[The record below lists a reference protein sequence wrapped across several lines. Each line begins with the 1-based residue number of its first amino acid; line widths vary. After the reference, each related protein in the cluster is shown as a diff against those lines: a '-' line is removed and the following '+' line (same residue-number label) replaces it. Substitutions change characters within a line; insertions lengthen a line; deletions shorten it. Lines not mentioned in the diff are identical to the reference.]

1 MRVIVCGAGQV
12 GYGIAERLAAEEN
25 DVSVIDTSARHIEIV
40 RDTLDVRGF
49 VGHGSQPDVLAA
61 AGANEADMI
70 IAVTLSDEVNMVA
83 CQVAHSVFNVPTK
96 IARIRAQSYLQAEY
110 QDLFLRENLPID
122 VIISPELEVAE
133 VVLRR
138 IALQGATD
146 VLRFADDK
154 IIGLAIECLE
164 ECPVINTPLKQL
176 SDLFPDLTATVVGV
190 VRNDSLFIPRSSD
203 QLHAGDLAY
212 VVTTREQVRRTLSLF
227 GHEKPEAHRIVI
239 AGGGHIGL
247 YVARAIEERK
257 WHTKVKMIESDHERA
272 FAIADQLSRTMV
284 LHGSALDQTLLQ
296 EADIDDADL
305 MVALTNQDQVN
316 ILASIMAKRLGCKSN
331 MALINTV
338 AYQDF
343 THMVGIDAYINP
355 KAVTVSKI
363 LQHVRRGRIRAVYS
377 VYRDMAEI
385 IEAEAMETSTLV
397 GVPLRDLDLPEG
409 LRIGAIYREGKVIQ
423 PNGDVRIKPKDRVV
437 IFAVSDAI
445 KHVEQMFRVSFEFF

>member
-25 DVSVIDTSARHIEIV
+25 DVSVIDTSARHVEIV

-49 VGHGSQPDVLAA
+49 VGHGSQPDALAA
-61 AGANEADMI
+61 AGADEADMI

-96 IARIRAQSYLQAEY
+96 IARIRAQSYLKAEY

-122 VIISPELEVAE
+122 VIISPELEVGE

-154 IIGLAIECLE
+154 IIGLAIECLD

-176 SDLFPDLTATVVGV
+176 TDLFPDLAATVVGV

-203 QLHAGDLAY
+203 ELNAGDLAY
-212 VVTTREQVRRTLSLF
+212 VVTTREQVRRTLALF
-227 GHEKPEAHRIVI
+227 GHEKPEASRIVI
-239 AGGGHIGL
+239 AGGGNIGL
-247 YVARAIEERK
+247 YVAKAIEDRK
-257 WHTKVKMIESDHERA
+257 WNTRVKMIESEHDRA
-272 FAIADQLSRTMV
+272 FAIADQLKRTMV
-284 LHGSALDQTLLQ
+284 LHGSALDQNLLQ
-296 EADIDDADL
+296 EADIQDADL

-316 ILASIMAKRLGCKSN
+316 ILSSIMAKRLGCKSN
-331 MALINTV
+331 MALLNTV

-355 KAVTVSKI
+355 KAVTISKI

-377 VYRDMAEI
+377 VYRDMAEL
-385 IEAEAMETSTLV
+385 IEAEALETSSLV
-397 GVPLRDLDLPEG
+397 GAPLRDLDLPEG
-409 LRIGAIYREGKVIQ
+409 LRIGAIYRDGQVIR

-437 IFAVSDAI
+437 IFATSDAV
-445 KHVEQMFRVSFEFF
+445 KHVEQMFRVSLEFF

>member
-1 MRVIVCGAGQV
+1 V
-12 GYGIAERLAAEEN
+12 
-25 DVSVIDTSARHIEIV
+25 
-40 RDTLDVRGF
+40 
-49 VGHGSQPDVLAA
+49 
-61 AGANEADMI
+61 
-70 IAVTLSDEVNMVA
+70 
-83 CQVAHSVFNVPTK
+83 K
-96 IARIRAQSYLQAEY
+96 
-110 QDLFLRENLPID
+110 NLPID
-122 VIISPELEVAE
+122 VIISPELEVGE

-176 SDLFPDLTATVVGV
+176 SDLFPDLAATVVGV
-190 VRNDSLFIPRSSD
+190 VRNGSLFIPRSTD

-212 VVTTREQVRRTLSLF
+212 VVTAREQVRRTLSLF

-239 AGGGHIGL
+239 AGGGNIGL
-247 YVARAIEERK
+247 YVAKAIEERK
-257 WHTKVKMIESDHERA
+257 WQTRIKMIESEHERA
-272 FAIADQLSRTMV
+272 FAIADQLNRTMV
-284 LHGSALDQTLLQ
+284 LHGSALDQALLQ
-296 EADIDDADL
+296 EADIEDADL
-305 MVALTNQDQVN
+305 FVALTNQDQVN
-316 ILASIMAKRLGCKSN
+316 ILSSIMAKRLGCKAN

-385 IEAEAMETSTLV
+385 IEAEALETSSLV
-397 GVPLRDLDLPEG
+397 GAPLRDLDLPEG
-409 LRIGAIYREGKVIQ
+409 LRIGAIYRDGQVIQ
-423 PNGDVRIKPKDRVV
+423 PNGNVRIKPKDRVV
-437 IFAVSDAI
+437 IFATADAI
-445 KHVEQMFRVSFEFF
+445 KHVEQMFRVSLEFF

>member
-1 MRVIVCGAGQV
+1 
-12 GYGIAERLAAEEN
+12 
-25 DVSVIDTSARHIEIV
+25 
-40 RDTLDVRGF
+40 
-49 VGHGSQPDVLAA
+49 
-61 AGANEADMI
+61 
-70 IAVTLSDEVNMVA
+70 
-83 CQVAHSVFNVPTK
+83 VAHSVFNVPTK
-96 IARIRAQSYLQAEY
+96 IARIRAQSYLKAEY

-122 VIISPELEVAE
+122 VIISPELEVGE

-176 SDLFPDLTATVVGV
+176 SDLFPGLAATVVGV
-190 VRNDSLFIPRSSD
+190 VRNGSLFIPRSND

-239 AGGGHIGL
+239 AGGGNIGL
-247 YVARAIEERK
+247 YVAKAIEERK
-257 WHTKVKMIESDHERA
+257 WQTRIKMIESEHERA
-272 FAIADQLSRTMV
+272 FAIADQLNRTMV
-284 LHGSALDQTLLQ
+284 LHGSALDQALLQ
-296 EADIDDADL
+296 EADIEDADL
-305 MVALTNQDQVN
+305 FVALTNQDQVN
-316 ILASIMAKRLGCKSN
+316 ILSSIMAKRLGCKAN

-385 IEAEAMETSTLV
+385 IEAEALETSSLV
-397 GVPLRDLDLPEG
+397 GAPLRDLDLPEG
-409 LRIGAIYREGKVIQ
+409 LRIGAIYRDGQVIQ
-423 PNGDVRIKPKDRVV
+423 PNGNVRIKPKDRVV
-437 IFAVSDAI
+437 IFATADAI
-445 KHVEQMFRVSFEFF
+445 KHVEQMFRVSLEFF

>member
-49 VGHGSQPDVLAA
+49 VGHGSHPDVLAA

-96 IARIRAQSYLQAEY
+96 IARIRAQSYLNAEY

-122 VIISPELEVAE
+122 VIISPELEVGE

-176 SDLFPDLTATVVGV
+176 SDLFPDLAATVVGV
-190 VRNDSLFIPRSSD
+190 VRNGSLFIPRSSD
-203 QLHAGDLAY
+203 QLNVGDLAY

-239 AGGGHIGL
+239 AGGGNIGL
-247 YVARAIEERK
+247 YVAKAIEERK
-257 WHTKVKMIESDHERA
+257 WQTRIKMIESEHERA
-272 FAIADQLSRTMV
+272 FTIADQLKRTMV
-284 LHGSALDQTLLQ
+284 LHGSALDQALLQ
-296 EADIDDADL
+296 EADIEDADL
-305 MVALTNQDQVN
+305 FVALTNQDQVN
-316 ILASIMAKRLGCKSN
+316 ILSSIMAKRLGCKAN

-343 THMVGIDAYINP
+343 TPMVGIDAYINP

-385 IEAEAMETSTLV
+385 IEAEALETSSLV
-397 GVPLRDLDLPEG
+397 GAPLRDLELPEG
-409 LRIGAIYREGKVIQ
+409 LRVGAIYRNGQVIQ

-437 IFAVSDAI
+437 IFATAEAI
-445 KHVEQMFRVSFEFF
+445 KHVEQMFRVSLEFF